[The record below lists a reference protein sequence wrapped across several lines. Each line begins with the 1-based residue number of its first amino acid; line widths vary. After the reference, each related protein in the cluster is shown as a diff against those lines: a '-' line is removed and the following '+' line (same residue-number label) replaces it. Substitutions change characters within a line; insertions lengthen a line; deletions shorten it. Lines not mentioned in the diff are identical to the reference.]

1 MQEQAM
7 AQETAASMTAPEGAI
22 WQAWLDA
29 LIHPKF
35 ETYARWF
42 PLMKSR
48 WRNISLAV
56 SLMLIILNIYAHG
69 ALDVFTVSHKSQALA
84 FGNMVA
90 YFSSPRGLYF
100 IFFYG
105 PCSVLLL
112 YLIPGIVA
120 LASSRDFGPY
130 GIRFKRVFRP
140 WMQIQPTICVLLLY
154 STVSQLVLKLVGIYD
169 SEFILFSLLTFL
181 LVSAPALVTWSY
193 SIVALSAG
201 SSLSQAKAGWVGA
214 IPGILLYGLYWFWL
228 PGVFISLGHPVL

>member
-29 LIHPKF
+29 LIHPKY

-100 IFFYG
+100 IFFMDRARYY
-105 PCSVLLL
+105 C
-112 YLIPGIVA
+112 
-120 LASSRDFGPY
+120 F
-130 GIRFKRVFRP
+130 
-140 WMQIQPTICVLLLY
+140 T
-154 STVSQLVLKLVGIYD
+154 
-169 SEFILFSLLTFL
+169 
-181 LVSAPALVTWSY
+181 
-193 SIVALSAG
+193 
-201 SSLSQAKAGWVGA
+201 
-214 IPGILLYGLYWFWL
+214 
-228 PGVFISLGHPVL
+228 